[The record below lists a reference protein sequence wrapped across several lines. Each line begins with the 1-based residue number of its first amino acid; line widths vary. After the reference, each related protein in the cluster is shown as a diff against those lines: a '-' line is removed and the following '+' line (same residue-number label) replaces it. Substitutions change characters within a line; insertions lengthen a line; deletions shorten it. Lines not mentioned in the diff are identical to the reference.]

1 MINWLVLP
9 ADITRPGLLAREA
22 AACAATRSAQGRDRD
37 ADRGL
42 QRWQQAMQAAGLAA
56 LLERAE
62 QHGQLTLLAPD
73 DQAFADF
80 DAALRQQ
87 GSSWA
92 RFSAD
97 RPALL
102 KLMWGHVL
110 PGALS
115 AEALREPG
123 HVDTLAQQPLQRLGA
138 SGRIRDGS
146 LQQARVLY
154 SRQTGPQR
162 HLHVIDRVLQ
172 GPQQSLLQLLQ
183 AEPELSDFLDALQ
196 DCGLDS
202 LLRGNSPITV
212 LAPSNEGMARLPA
225 RLGMRWRDLRS
236 TPSRP
241 PELLRHLLSYQLLPG
256 AWPACDMPWGAQLP
270 TVAGEALKC
279 SALGLLGSG
288 SAAGTEHR
296 HEDGHDS
303 ETPDGGDLPG
313 GQPLLAG
320 SGLPASNGLLHRL
333 AQPLLPPSLQAA
345 LLN

>member
-22 AACAATRSAQGRDRD
+22 ATGAATLGAQGRDRD

-42 QRWQQAMQAAGLAA
+42 QRWQEAMQAAGLAS
-56 LLERAE
+56 LLEHAG
-62 QHGQLTLLAPD
+62 QHGQLSLLAPD

-80 DAALRQQ
+80 DTALRQQ

-110 PGALS
+110 PSVVS
-115 AEALREPG
+115 AETLREPG
-123 HVDTLAQQPLQRLGA
+123 QVDTLAQQPLQRLGV
-138 SGRIRDGS
+138 SGRLRDGS
-146 LQQARVLY
+146 MQQARVLY

-172 GPQQSLLQLLQ
+172 GPQQTLLQLLQ
-183 AEPELSDFLDALQ
+183 ADPGLSDFLDALQ

-225 RLGMRWRDLRS
+225 RLGMRWRDLR
-236 TPSRP
+236 PGQARA
-241 PELLRHLLSYQLLPG
+241 PELLRRLLSYQLLPG
-256 AWPACDMPWGAQLP
+256 AWPASEMPWGTQLP

-288 SAAGTEHR
+288 WAEGSQ
-296 HEDGHDS
+296 DS
-303 ETPDGGDLPG
+303 EHPDGGDWPG
-313 GQPLLAG
+313 GQPLLTG
-320 SGLPASNGLLHRL
+320 SELPASNGLLHRL